1 MDNAATFAGTG
12 RLNGQFGSNLAGMVI
27 DAGEPAG
34 KKGND
39 KDYFKI
45 VVTDPDNG
53 DAVVF
58 EAEGYLD
65 GGNVQLHPPKG

>member
-1 MDNAATFAGTG
+1 MA
-12 RLNGQFGSNLAGMVI
+12 I

-34 KKGND
+34 KKSSN

-58 EAEGYLD
+58 QAKGYLD